1 MEEEKQNIQNN
12 SDSVVN
18 TIANSEARDENA
30 EKIQGATQ
38 GSADFTQMFG
48 VQSEETEEQKQMQKQ
63 VVEIP
68 RVLEKKEEVVQEVVL
83 SKEEKA
89 ANHKKNFNTD
99 EKLLYQIEPEKLGNP
114 IVVVLFFL
122 ALVGVIIALPKISKK
137 YDFSTFFKTN
147 PKKQEEVEEDSG
159 YIRLESAATRGKIGN
174 LELINFV
181 RTTEHND
188 NLLTFTLQNVGDKIY
203 QFDKKYYIV
212 FYESDD
218 PEKASPM
225 YYALIHSFNGV
236 ASKAATDLSLV
247 ISKRAKEKAGF
258 IKLEEIPEAKYPNV
272 SLSETEGEFEVLTC
286 TYNYDEMK
294 YYLINGKLVKI
305 KEKYLEPNTDAYF
318 NDDLV
323 KFKDLTY
330 KYKSINNFS
339 STIIEDSNSF
349 TQLNE
354 ILLEKIS
361 DNEITSLKTYRFFRY
376 NTDKNTIAFEL
387 ESQGYACR

>member
-38 GSADFTQMFG
+38 ESADFTQMFG

-122 ALVGVIIALPKISKK
+122 ALIGVIIALPKISKK

-218 PEKASPM
+218 PEKASPI

-354 ILLEKIS
+354 ILLI
-361 DNEITSLKTYRFFRY
+361 
-376 NTDKNTIAFEL
+376 
-387 ESQGYACR
+387 